1 MKKLSKKKKNKREKK
16 MGVVDEWSEM
26 NLKKKKKK
34 KMKFMGKEKR
44 LSEREWFWEEMSN
57 NGEEMRED

>member
-1 MKKLSKKKKNKREKK
+1 MKKISRKKKNKREKK
-16 MGVVDEWSEM
+16 MGMLDDRSEM

-44 LSEREWFWEEMSN
+44 LSERE
-57 NGEEMRED
+57 